1 MESMTSDLIIG
12 FLKGSLNE
20 KEINQF
26 YDWVNETPENKKIF
40 FEAKMVYDAC
50 LSKGNDIDMDKSWQ
64 RLLEKKQKQA
74 PRKIYTLFRKI
85 QAYAAVAVIAVAFTS
100 VLFWWLGDASS
111 VPVARYVG
119 GDGIVA
125 DKVVLPDGT
134 EISMGSQTNFRY
146 DPQYGRKACCLS
158 GRRSF
163 L

>member
-50 LSKGNDIDMDKSWQ
+50 LSKGNNIDMDKSWQ

-74 PRKIYTLFRKI
+74 PRKIYTLFRKV

-100 VLFWWLGDASS
+100 VLF
-111 VPVARYVG
+111 
-119 GDGIVA
+119 
-125 DKVVLPDGT
+125 
-134 EISMGSQTNFRY
+134 
-146 DPQYGRKACCLS
+146 
-158 GRRSF
+158 
-163 L
+163 